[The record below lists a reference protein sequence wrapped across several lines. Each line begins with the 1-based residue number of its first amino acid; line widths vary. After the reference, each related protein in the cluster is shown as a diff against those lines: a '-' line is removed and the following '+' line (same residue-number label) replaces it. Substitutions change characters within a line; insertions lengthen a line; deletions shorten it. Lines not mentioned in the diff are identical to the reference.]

1 MLRGSPKL
9 APGRGAPSAL
19 RPSHPQHRER
29 PAPALDI
36 GWSVCLATGPA
47 HCTGGCS
54 SILFSCPCDLEPLCQ
69 ASHHQ
74 VRETAAGRTPWTPD
88 QQRGLL
94 RVRELPGLRDLPVGG
109 YPSPPFSSC
118 LSAPPTTST
127 LSPAGARCPGRR
139 FTAEAVVSGKTGWGA
154 CGRQATWVPRQKTEG
169 TSCSRIIKIIYKIRI
184 Y

>member
-1 MLRGSPKL
+1 M
-9 APGRGAPSAL
+9 
-19 RPSHPQHRER
+19 
-29 PAPALDI
+29 
-36 GWSVCLATGPA
+36 CLATGPA
-47 HCTGGCS
+47 HRTGGCS

-94 RVRELPGLRDLPVGG
+94 RVRELPGLRALPVGG

-127 LSPAGARCPGRR
+127 LLPAGARCSGGRL
-139 FTAEAVVSGKTGWGA
+139 TAEAAVSGKTGWGA
-154 CGRQATWVPRQKTEG
+154 CGRQAPWVPTQETEG
-169 TSCSRIIKIIYKIRI
+169 TSSYGGPDISQVHPQLSGGLTVSLRCCASAVTLLVRFYVPSCTPGST
-184 Y
+184 